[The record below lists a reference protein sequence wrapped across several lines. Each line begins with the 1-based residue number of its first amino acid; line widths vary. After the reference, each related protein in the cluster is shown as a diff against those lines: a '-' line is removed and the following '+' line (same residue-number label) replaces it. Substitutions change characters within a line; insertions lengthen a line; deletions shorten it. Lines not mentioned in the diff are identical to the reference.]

1 VDLGIGGR
9 SAIVCA
15 SSQGLGRAC
24 AEALA
29 AEGANVVVNGRDREK
44 LEKAVAEI
52 AASSSSEVIGVAA
65 DITEP
70 AGREALLAACPQPDI
85 LVLNN
90 RGPKPGPLAEVTD
103 DDFEV
108 ALDLHYRAPIALVRA
123 VLPGMRAR
131 KWGRIVAITSAMVTS
146 PNEHMVTSVGARA
159 GLTGVLKSLSFAAAA
174 DNVTINQLLPERFA
188 TQRQVDNA
196 NRAVERTGVTFEDAW
211 AAQAASIA
219 AKRHGDPTEFGAMC
233 AFLCSAQAGF
243 VSGMN
248 VHLDGGS
255 YRGLV

>member
-1 VDLGIGGR
+1 MDLGIAGR

-15 SSQGLGRAC
+15 SSQGLGRSC

-29 AEGANVVVNGRDREK
+29 AEGVNVVINGRDREK
-44 LEKAVAEI
+44 VEKAAAQI
-52 AASSSSEVIGVAA
+52 AASATGQVIPVAA
-65 DITEP
+65 DLTD
-70 AGREALLAACPQPDI
+70 ASGRALLLAACRAPDI

-90 RGPKPGPLAEVTD
+90 RGPQPGPFSEVTD

-108 ALDLHYRAPIALVRA
+108 ALDLHYRAPIALLRA

-131 KWGRIVAITSAMVTS
+131 KWGRIVAITSAMVTTPS
-146 PNEHMVTSVGARA
+146 ELMITSVGARA

-174 DNVTINQLLPERFA
+174 DGVTINQLLPERFA
-188 TQRQVDNA
+188 TQRQIDNA
-196 NRAVERTGVTFEDAW
+196 NRSVERTGVTFEEAW

-219 AKRHGDPTEFGAMC
+219 AKRHGDPKEFGAMC
-233 AFLCSAQAGF
+233 AFVCSAQAGF

-248 VHLDGGS
+248 IHLDGGS

>member
-1 VDLGIGGR
+1 MDLGVAGR
-9 SAIVCA
+9 RAIVCA

-24 AEALA
+24 ARALA
-29 AEGANVVVNGRDREK
+29 AEGVDVVVNGRDPE
-44 LEKAVAEI
+44 EVDKAVAEI
-52 AASSSSEVIGVAA
+52 AASGTGQVIGVAA
-65 DITEP
+65 DLTEP
-70 AGREALLAACPQPDI
+70 RGRDALLAACPEPDI

-90 RGPKPGPLAEVTD
+90 RGPKPGLLGEVTD

-146 PNEHMVTSVGARA
+146 PNEGMITSVGARA

-174 DNVTINQLLPERFA
+174 DGVTINQLLPERFA
-188 TQRQVDNA
+188 TQRQIDNA
-196 NRAVERTGVTFEDAW
+196 NRTVERDGVTFEQAW
-211 AAQAASIA
+211 AAQAATIA
-219 AKRHGDPTEFGAMC
+219 AKRHGDPTELGAMC
-233 AFLCSAQAGF
+233 AFLCSEHAGF

-255 YRGLV
+255 YRGIV

>member
-1 VDLGIGGR
+1 VDLGIRGR
-9 SAIVCA
+9 WAIVTA

-29 AEGANVVVNGRDREK
+29 SEGVNVVVNGRDREK
-44 LEKAVAEI
+44 LEKAAAEI
-52 AASSSSEVIGVAA
+52 GADASGRVVPVAA
-65 DITEP
+65 DLTVA
-70 AGREALLAACPQPDI
+70 AGREALLQACPEPDI

-90 RGPKPGPLAEVTD
+90 RGPKPGSLHEVSD
-103 DDFEV
+103 DDFED

-123 VLPGMRAR
+123 VLPGMRER

-146 PNEHMVTSVGARA
+146 PSEFMITSVGARA
-159 GLTGVLKSLSFAAAA
+159 GLTGVLKALSFAAAA
-174 DNVTINQLLPERFA
+174 DGVTINQLLPERFA

-196 NRAVERTGVTFEDAW
+196 NRAVERTGVTFEEAW

-219 AKRHGDPTEFGAMC
+219 AKRHGDPTELGAMC
-233 AFLCSAQAGF
+233 AFICSAHAGF

-255 YRGLV
+255 YRGIV

>member
-1 VDLGIGGR
+1 MDLGIAGR
-9 SAIVCA
+9 AAIVCA

-29 AEGANVVVNGRDREK
+29 AEGVKVVVNGRDLEK
-44 LEKAVAEI
+44 VEKAVAEI
-52 AASSSSEVIGVAA
+52 AANTSGEVVGVAA
-65 DITEP
+65 DLTEP
-70 AGREALLAACPQPDI
+70 AGRDALLAACPEPDI

-108 ALDLHYRAPIALVRA
+108 ALDLHYRTPIALVRA

-146 PNEHMVTSVGARA
+146 PNEHMITSVGARA

-196 NRAVERTGVTFEDAW
+196 NRAVELTGVTFEDAW

-219 AKRHGDPTEFGAMC
+219 AKRHGEPSEFGAMS
-233 AFLCSAQAGF
+233 AFICGAQAGF

-248 VHLDGGS
+248 IHLDGGS
-255 YRGLV
+255 YRGIV

>member
-1 VDLGIGGR
+1 MDLGIRGR
-9 SAIVCA
+9 WALVCA

-24 AEALA
+24 AEGLA
-29 AEGANVVVNGRDREK
+29 AEGVNVVVNGRDRVK
-44 LEKAVAEI
+44 VEKAAAEI
-52 AASSSSEVIGVAA
+52 AEATGVTAVAISA
-65 DITEP
+65 DLTEA
-70 AGREALLAACPQPDI
+70 AGRDAFLAACREADI

-90 RGPKPGPLAEVTD
+90 RGPKPGPFGEVTD

-146 PNEHMVTSVGARA
+146 PNEGMITSVGARA
-159 GLTGVLKSLSFAAAA
+159 GLTGVLKALSFAAAA
-174 DNVTINQLLPERFA
+174 DGVTINQLLPERFA

-196 NRAVERTGVTFEDAW
+196 NRRVEREGITFDDAW
-211 AAQAASIA
+211 AAQAATIA
-219 AKRHGDPTEFGAMC
+219 AKRHGDPKEFGAMC
-233 AFLCSAQAGF
+233 AFICSAQAGF

-248 VHLDGGS
+248 IHLDGGS
-255 YRGLV
+255 YRGIV